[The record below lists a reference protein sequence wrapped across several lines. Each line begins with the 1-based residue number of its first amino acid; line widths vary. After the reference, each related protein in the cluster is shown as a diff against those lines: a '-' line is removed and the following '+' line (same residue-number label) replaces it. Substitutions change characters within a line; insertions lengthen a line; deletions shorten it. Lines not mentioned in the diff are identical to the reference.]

1 MGASIDWLRGL
12 RARRFNI
19 QTAIPVNSI
28 KRATSP
34 VPIPIA
40 DPVVSRE
47 LESAPPNGAALSM
60 VTHLSLEHILSY
72 AQSLF
77 VEHVAMTGVLV

>member
-1 MGASIDWLRGL
+1 MGASIDWLPGL
-12 RARRFNI
+12 CVRRFNI
-19 QTAIPVNSI
+19 QTANPVSNI

-34 VPIPIA
+34 VPITIA

-47 LESAPPNGAALSM
+47 VESAPPNGAALSM
-60 VTHLSLEHILSY
+60 VMHLSLEHILSF

-77 VEHVAMTGVLV
+77 VEHVAMAGVLV